1 MNNQEHIDT
10 PSWGETL
17 TELAKEFR
25 VLTAKNRLLIEE
37 NEDLKS
43 QLIFANYSGPRE
55 ITLEDVVEREKA
67 ER

>member
-10 PSWGETL
+10 PSWGKTL

-25 VLTAKNRLLIEE
+25 ELTAKNRLLIEE

-43 QLIFANYSGPRE
+43 QLIFANYSGIRE
-55 ITLEDVVEREKA
+55 ITLEEIVEREKVG
-67 ER
+67 R

>member
-10 PSWGETL
+10 PSWGKTL

-25 VLTAKNRLLIEE
+25 KLTAKNRLLIEE

-55 ITLEDVVEREKA
+55 ITLEDVMER
-67 ER
+67 

>member
-10 PSWGETL
+10 PSWGKTL

-25 VLTAKNRLLIEE
+25 ELTAKNRLLIEE

-43 QLIFANYSGPRE
+43 QLIFANYSGIRE
-55 ITLEDVVEREKA
+55 ITLEDVVRREKA